1 MKLSR
6 IVLSI
11 ALLSSLSLQAGVVN
25 VGSGSYTTDHPGY
38 DQAGRNKVPAGTPQ
52 LSGDAVGHPVP
63 TNDWWSNVLYK
74 DQSENIF
81 AYPMGMR
88 TRADGLTL
96 AYIPKGAMVD
106 FSPVHISVGNITSA
120 KTTVSDYSDW
130 TFTMRWGSG
139 SEYFDATAGLAMPF
153 VYFTKHSSQSVTVT
167 FREGMGTVSVDGSTL
182 VLSKGFNGAS
192 FAIYAPEGSTWTG
205 SGYSYTS
212 TLGGKNYWSAA
223 ILPLSTTD
231 AIATAR
237 SLRQYAFVFPAD
249 TRVDYSYDEAT
260 AQVRTDYVVTPDV
273 KEGSTSTVLLGLLP
287 HHWAHLASGS
297 AVPTGLTYT
306 TLRGD
311 VRTLA
316 GNRFSTV
323 NTFGGI
329 LPTLPYVEE
338 GASAGFSKAEL
349 DRLEAEVVADHGLTG
364 WTDSYNDGQLLNRL
378 IQTAHVAKASGNN
391 AVFNQAFNLVK
402 QRLENWLTYT
412 SGEKAFLFYYNKDW
426 TTMFGYPAGH
436 GQDEYIND
444 HHFHWGYFIHAA
456 AFIEQYS
463 PGWATQWGDM
473 VNLLVRDAAT
483 SDRNDPMFPYLR
495 NFSPYA
501 GHCWANG
508 VASLPQGNDQES
520 TSESMQFHS
529 SLIHWGSVTGN
540 RAVRDLGIYMYAT
553 EQSAVEEYWF
563 DQHERIFPSDWKYS
577 LVSRVFGN
585 DFDNGTFWT
594 ADIAASYGIELYP
607 IHGGS
612 FYLGR
617 NLDYVRKLWS
627 EIAANTGILS
637 NEVNPNLWHDTM
649 WEYLS
654 FIDPQKAIELY
665 NSNPKRNL
673 KFGISQAQTYHWL
686 HAMNVLGQYD
696 SSVTADYPVAMVFRK
711 GDKVTHVAYN
721 YDSAPRTVTFSDG
734 ATLVVEARSMGID
747 GGIVVP
753 PTPEEPT
760 TPVVTVT
767 SPAVGSTITVGE
779 AATLQASATVEG
791 STITGV
797 DFLVDGTL
805 VGTATAAPY
814 AVQWTPTEEGVRVIT
829 ARATAANGKQSV
841 SASIEVNVRAASA
854 GGDSGDGGGCSVTS
868 DELTEGSGMTY
879 SLKFE
884 TAANGDVTVT
894 AEGLTD
900 VIGLVA
906 FVRDL
911 TNGFTEMQ
919 MQEAGGQ
926 KFTYTL
932 TGHSVDETITVAC
945 KFAWAGG
952 GIGVTA
958 PFTYVVGDN
967 CNSSM
972 VEREFAD
979 SDVRVYPVPAS
990 DCLHIDIA
998 GTDHNHIY
1006 IWSADGSLM
1015 LDSQVGA
1022 STTVNVLH
1030 WHPGVYFLRVE
1041 SGNAMRVERFVKR

>member
-1 MKLSR
+1 M
-6 IVLSI
+6 
-11 ALLSSLSLQAGVVN
+11 
-25 VGSGSYTTDHPGY
+25 
-38 DQAGRNKVPAGTPQ
+38 
-52 LSGDAVGHPVP
+52 
-63 TNDWWSNVLYK
+63 
-74 DQSENIF
+74 
-81 AYPMGMR
+81 
-88 TRADGLTL
+88 
-96 AYIPKGAMVD
+96 
-106 FSPVHISVGNITSA
+106 
-120 KTTVSDYSDW
+120 
-130 TFTMRWGSG
+130 
-139 SEYFDATAGLAMPF
+139 
-153 VYFTKHSSQSVTVT
+153 
-167 FREGMGTVSVDGSTL
+167 
-182 VLSKGFNGAS
+182 
-192 FAIYAPEGSTWTG
+192 
-205 SGYSYTS
+205 
-212 TLGGKNYWSAA
+212 
-223 ILPLSTTD
+223 
-231 AIATAR
+231 
-237 SLRQYAFVFPAD
+237 
-249 TRVDYSYDEAT
+249 
-260 AQVRTDYVVTPDV
+260 
-273 KEGSTSTVLLGLLP
+273 
-287 HHWAHLASGS
+287 
-297 AVPTGLTYT
+297 
-306 TLRGD
+306 
-311 VRTLA
+311 
-316 GNRFSTV
+316 
-323 NTFGGI
+323 
-329 LPTLPYVEE
+329 
-338 GASAGFSKAEL
+338 
-349 DRLEAEVVADHGLTG
+349 
-364 WTDSYNDGQLLNRL
+364 
-378 IQTAHVAKASGNN
+378 
-391 AVFNQAFNLVK
+391 
-402 QRLENWLTYT
+402 
-412 SGEKAFLFYYNKDW
+412 
-426 TTMFGYPAGH
+426 
-436 GQDEYIND
+436 
-444 HHFHWGYFIHAA
+444 
-456 AFIEQYS
+456 
-463 PGWATQWGDM
+463 
-473 VNLLVRDAAT
+473 
-483 SDRNDPMFPYLR
+483 
-495 NFSPYA
+495 
-501 GHCWANG
+501 
-508 VASLPQGNDQES
+508 
-520 TSESMQFHS
+520 
-529 SLIHWGSVTGN
+529 
-540 RAVRDLGIYMYAT
+540 
-553 EQSAVEEYWF
+553 
-563 DQHERIFPSDWKYS
+563 
-577 LVSRVFGN
+577 
-585 DFDNGTFWT
+585 
-594 ADIAASYGIELYP
+594 
-607 IHGGS
+607 
-612 FYLGR
+612 
-617 NLDYVRKLWS
+617 WS

-637 NEVNPNLWHDTM
+637 GEANSNLWHDTM
-649 WEYLS
+649 WKYLS

-665 NSNPKRNL
+665 NSNPKRSL

-894 AEGLTD
+894 AEELTD

-979 SDVRVYPVPAS
+979 SEVRVYPVPAS

-998 GTDHNHIY
+998 GIDHNHIY

-1022 STTVNVLH
+1022 STTVNVSH

-1041 SGNAMRVERFVKR
+1041 SGNAVRVERFVKR

>member
-1 MKLSR
+1 
-6 IVLSI
+6 
-11 ALLSSLSLQAGVVN
+11 
-25 VGSGSYTTDHPGY
+25 
-38 DQAGRNKVPAGTPQ
+38 
-52 LSGDAVGHPVP
+52 
-63 TNDWWSNVLYK
+63 
-74 DQSENIF
+74 
-81 AYPMGMR
+81 
-88 TRADGLTL
+88 
-96 AYIPKGAMVD
+96 
-106 FSPVHISVGNITSA
+106 
-120 KTTVSDYSDW
+120 
-130 TFTMRWGSG
+130 
-139 SEYFDATAGLAMPF
+139 
-153 VYFTKHSSQSVTVT
+153 
-167 FREGMGTVSVDGSTL
+167 
-182 VLSKGFNGAS
+182 
-192 FAIYAPEGSTWTG
+192 
-205 SGYSYTS
+205 
-212 TLGGKNYWSAA
+212 
-223 ILPLSTTD
+223 
-231 AIATAR
+231 
-237 SLRQYAFVFPAD
+237 
-249 TRVDYSYDEAT
+249 
-260 AQVRTDYVVTPDV
+260 
-273 KEGSTSTVLLGLLP
+273 
-287 HHWAHLASGS
+287 
-297 AVPTGLTYT
+297 
-306 TLRGD
+306 
-311 VRTLA
+311 
-316 GNRFSTV
+316 
-323 NTFGGI
+323 
-329 LPTLPYVEE
+329 
-338 GASAGFSKAEL
+338 
-349 DRLEAEVVADHGLTG
+349 
-364 WTDSYNDGQLLNRL
+364 
-378 IQTAHVAKASGNN
+378 
-391 AVFNQAFNLVK
+391 
-402 QRLENWLTYT
+402 
-412 SGEKAFLFYYNKDW
+412 
-426 TTMFGYPAGH
+426 
-436 GQDEYIND
+436 
-444 HHFHWGYFIHAA
+444 
-456 AFIEQYS
+456 
-463 PGWATQWGDM
+463 
-473 VNLLVRDAAT
+473 
-483 SDRNDPMFPYLR
+483 
-495 NFSPYA
+495 
-501 GHCWANG
+501 
-508 VASLPQGNDQES
+508 
-520 TSESMQFHS
+520 MQFHS

-563 DQHERIFPSDWKYS
+563 DQHERILPSDWKYS

-585 DFDNGTFWT
+585 DYDNGTFWT
-594 ADIAASYGIELYP
+594 ADIAASYAIELYP

-612 FYLGR
+612 FYLSH

-637 NEVNPNLWHDTM
+637 GEANSNLWHDTM
-649 WEYLS
+649 WKYLS

-665 NSNPKRNL
+665 NSNPKRSL

-797 DFLVDGTL
+797 DFFVDGTL

-841 SASIEVNVRAASA
+841 SAGIEVNVRSASA
-854 GGDSGDGGGCSVTS
+854 GGDAGDGGGCSVTS

-879 SLKFE
+879 SIEFE

-894 AEGLTD
+894 AEGLAD

-919 MQEAGGQ
+919 MQEAGDK

-932 TGHSVDETITVAC
+932 TGHSVGEAIKVAC

-972 VEREFAD
+972 VERELAD
-979 SDVRVYPVPAS
+979 SDVRIYPVPAS
-990 DCLHIDIA
+990 DCLHVDIA
-998 GTDHNHIY
+998 GAGDNHIY

-1022 STTVNVLH
+1022 STTVNVSH

-1041 SGNAMRVERFVKR
+1041 SGNAVRVERFVKR

>member
-1 MKLSR
+1 
-6 IVLSI
+6 
-11 ALLSSLSLQAGVVN
+11 
-25 VGSGSYTTDHPGY
+25 
-38 DQAGRNKVPAGTPQ
+38 
-52 LSGDAVGHPVP
+52 
-63 TNDWWSNVLYK
+63 
-74 DQSENIF
+74 
-81 AYPMGMR
+81 MGMR

-106 FSPVHISVGNITSA
+106 FSPVHISVGNISSA

-153 VYFTKHSSQSVTVT
+153 VYFTKHSSQAVTVT

-205 SGYSYTS
+205 NGYSYTS
-212 TLGGKNYWSAA
+212 TLGGKDYWSAA

-231 AIATAR
+231 AVATAR
-237 SLRQYAFVFPAD
+237 NLRQYAFVFPAD
-249 TRVDYSYDEAT
+249 TRVNYSYDEAT

-287 HHWAHLASGS
+287 HHWAHLAADS
-297 AVPTGLTYT
+297 AVPAGLTYA

-338 GASAGFSKAEL
+338 GASTGFSKAEL
-349 DRLEAEVVADHGLTG
+349 DRLEAEVVADHGLTD
-364 WTDSYNDGQLLNRL
+364 WTDTYNDGQLLNRL

-563 DQHERIFPSDWKYS
+563 DQHERILPSDWKYS

-585 DFDNGTFWT
+585 DYDNGTFWT
-594 ADIAASYGIELYP
+594 ADIAASYAIELYP

-637 NEVNPNLWHDTM
+637 GEANSNLWHDTM
-649 WEYLS
+649 WKYLS

-665 NSNPKRNL
+665 NSNPKRSL

-791 STITGV
+791 STITAV
-797 DFLVDGTL
+797 DCLVDGTL

-919 MQEAGGQ
+919 MQEAGDK

-932 TGHSVDETITVAC
+932 TGHSVGEAIKVAC

-958 PFTYVVGDN
+958 PFTYMVGNN

-979 SDVRVYPVPAS
+979 SDVRIYPVPAS
-990 DCLHIDIA
+990 DCLHVDIA
-998 GTDHNHIY
+998 GAGDNHIY

-1022 STTVNVLH
+1022 STTVNVSH

-1041 SGNAMRVERFVKR
+1041 SGNAVRVERFVKR

>member
-1 MKLSR
+1 
-6 IVLSI
+6 
-11 ALLSSLSLQAGVVN
+11 
-25 VGSGSYTTDHPGY
+25 
-38 DQAGRNKVPAGTPQ
+38 
-52 LSGDAVGHPVP
+52 
-63 TNDWWSNVLYK
+63 
-74 DQSENIF
+74 
-81 AYPMGMR
+81 
-88 TRADGLTL
+88 
-96 AYIPKGAMVD
+96 
-106 FSPVHISVGNITSA
+106 
-120 KTTVSDYSDW
+120 
-130 TFTMRWGSG
+130 
-139 SEYFDATAGLAMPF
+139 MPF
-153 VYFTKHSSQSVTVT
+153 VYFTKHSSQAVTVT
-167 FREGMGTVSVDGSTL
+167 FREGMGSVSVDGSTL

-205 SGYSYTS
+205 NGYSYTS
-212 TLGGKNYWSAA
+212 TLGGKDYWSAA

-237 SLRQYAFVFPAD
+237 NLRQYAFVFPAD
-249 TRVDYSYDEAT
+249 TRVNYSYDEAT

-287 HHWAHLASGS
+287 HHWAHLAADS
-297 AVPTGLTYT
+297 AVPAGLTYA

-338 GASAGFSKAEL
+338 GASTGFSKAEL
-349 DRLEAEVVADHGLTG
+349 DRLEAEVVANHGLTG
-364 WTDSYNDGQLLNRL
+364 WTDTYNDGQLLNRL

-563 DQHERIFPSDWKYS
+563 DQHERILPSDWKYS

-585 DFDNGTFWT
+585 DYDNGTFWT
-594 ADIAASYGIELYP
+594 ADIAASYAIELYP

-612 FYLGR
+612 FYLSH

-637 NEVNPNLWHDTM
+637 GEANSNLWHDTM
-649 WEYLS
+649 WKYLS

-665 NSNPKRNL
+665 NSNPKRSL

-753 PTPEEPT
+753 PTSEEPT

-791 STITGV
+791 STITSV

-979 SDVRVYPVPAS
+979 SDVRIYPVPAS

-998 GTDHNHIY
+998 GIDHNHIY

-1022 STTVNVLH
+1022 STTVNVSH

-1041 SGNAMRVERFVKR
+1041 SGNAVRVERFVKR

>member
-1 MKLSR
+1 
-6 IVLSI
+6 
-11 ALLSSLSLQAGVVN
+11 
-25 VGSGSYTTDHPGY
+25 
-38 DQAGRNKVPAGTPQ
+38 
-52 LSGDAVGHPVP
+52 
-63 TNDWWSNVLYK
+63 
-74 DQSENIF
+74 
-81 AYPMGMR
+81 
-88 TRADGLTL
+88 
-96 AYIPKGAMVD
+96 
-106 FSPVHISVGNITSA
+106 
-120 KTTVSDYSDW
+120 
-130 TFTMRWGSG
+130 
-139 SEYFDATAGLAMPF
+139 
-153 VYFTKHSSQSVTVT
+153 
-167 FREGMGTVSVDGSTL
+167 MGTVSVDGSTL

-205 SGYSYTS
+205 NGYSYTS
-212 TLGGKNYWSAA
+212 TLGGKDYWSAA

-231 AIATAR
+231 AVATAR
-237 SLRQYAFVFPAD
+237 NLRQYAFVFPAD
-249 TRVDYSYDEAT
+249 TRVNYSYDEAT

-287 HHWAHLASGS
+287 HHWAHLAADS
-297 AVPTGLTYT
+297 AVPAGLTYA

-338 GASAGFSKAEL
+338 GASTGFSKAEL
-349 DRLEAEVVADHGLTG
+349 DRLEAEVVADHGLTD
-364 WTDSYNDGQLLNRL
+364 WADTYNDGQLLNRL

-563 DQHERIFPSDWKYS
+563 DQHERILPSDWKYS

-585 DFDNGTFWT
+585 DYDNGTFWT
-594 ADIAASYGIELYP
+594 ADIAASYAIELYP

-637 NEVNPNLWHDTM
+637 GEANSNLWHDTM
-649 WEYLS
+649 WKYLS

-665 NSNPKRNL
+665 NSNPKRSL

-791 STITGV
+791 STITAV

-919 MQEAGGQ
+919 MQEAGDK

-932 TGHSVDETITVAC
+932 TGHSVGEAIKVAC

-958 PFTYVVGDN
+958 PFTYMVGNN

-979 SDVRVYPVPAS
+979 SDVRIYPVPAS
-990 DCLHIDIA
+990 DCLYVDIA
-998 GTDHNHIY
+998 GAGDNHIY

-1022 STTVNVLH
+1022 STTVDVSH

-1041 SGNAMRVERFVKR
+1041 SGNAVRVERFVKR

>member
-1 MKLSR
+1 
-6 IVLSI
+6 
-11 ALLSSLSLQAGVVN
+11 
-25 VGSGSYTTDHPGY
+25 
-38 DQAGRNKVPAGTPQ
+38 
-52 LSGDAVGHPVP
+52 
-63 TNDWWSNVLYK
+63 
-74 DQSENIF
+74 
-81 AYPMGMR
+81 
-88 TRADGLTL
+88 
-96 AYIPKGAMVD
+96 
-106 FSPVHISVGNITSA
+106 
-120 KTTVSDYSDW
+120 
-130 TFTMRWGSG
+130 
-139 SEYFDATAGLAMPF
+139 
-153 VYFTKHSSQSVTVT
+153 
-167 FREGMGTVSVDGSTL
+167 
-182 VLSKGFNGAS
+182 
-192 FAIYAPEGSTWTG
+192 
-205 SGYSYTS
+205 
-212 TLGGKNYWSAA
+212 
-223 ILPLSTTD
+223 
-231 AIATAR
+231 
-237 SLRQYAFVFPAD
+237 
-249 TRVDYSYDEAT
+249 
-260 AQVRTDYVVTPDV
+260 
-273 KEGSTSTVLLGLLP
+273 
-287 HHWAHLASGS
+287 
-297 AVPTGLTYT
+297 
-306 TLRGD
+306 
-311 VRTLA
+311 
-316 GNRFSTV
+316 
-323 NTFGGI
+323 
-329 LPTLPYVEE
+329 
-338 GASAGFSKAEL
+338 
-349 DRLEAEVVADHGLTG
+349 
-364 WTDSYNDGQLLNRL
+364 
-378 IQTAHVAKASGNN
+378 
-391 AVFNQAFNLVK
+391 
-402 QRLENWLTYT
+402 
-412 SGEKAFLFYYNKDW
+412 
-426 TTMFGYPAGH
+426 
-436 GQDEYIND
+436 
-444 HHFHWGYFIHAA
+444 
-456 AFIEQYS
+456 
-463 PGWATQWGDM
+463 
-473 VNLLVRDAAT
+473 
-483 SDRNDPMFPYLR
+483 
-495 NFSPYA
+495 
-501 GHCWANG
+501 
-508 VASLPQGNDQES
+508 
-520 TSESMQFHS
+520 
-529 SLIHWGSVTGN
+529 
-540 RAVRDLGIYMYAT
+540 MYAT

-563 DQHERIFPSDWKYS
+563 DQHERILPSDWKYS

-585 DFDNGTFWT
+585 DYDNGTFWT
-594 ADIAASYGIELYP
+594 ADIAASYAIELYP

-612 FYLGR
+612 FYLSH

-637 NEVNPNLWHDTM
+637 GEANSNLWHDTM
-649 WEYLS
+649 WKYLS

-665 NSNPKRNL
+665 NSNPKRSL

-791 STITGV
+791 STITAV

-841 SASIEVNVRAASA
+841 SAGIEVNVRSASV
-854 GGDSGDGGGCSVTS
+854 GGDAGDGGVCSVTS

-879 SLKFE
+879 SIEFE

-894 AEGLTD
+894 AEGLAD

-919 MQEAGGQ
+919 MQEAGDK

-932 TGHSVDETITVAC
+932 TGHSVGEAIKVAC

-958 PFTYVVGDN
+958 PFTYMVGNN

-979 SDVRVYPVPAS
+979 SDVRIYPVPAS
-990 DCLHIDIA
+990 DCLHVDIA
-998 GTDHNHIY
+998 GAGDNHIY

-1022 STTVNVLH
+1022 STTVNVSH

-1041 SGNAMRVERFVKR
+1041 SGNAVRVERFVKR